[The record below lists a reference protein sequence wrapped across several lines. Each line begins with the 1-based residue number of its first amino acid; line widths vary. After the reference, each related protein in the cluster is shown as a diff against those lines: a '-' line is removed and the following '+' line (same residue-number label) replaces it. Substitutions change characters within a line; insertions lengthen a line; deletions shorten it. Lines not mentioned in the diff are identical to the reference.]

1 MGDGTVMDETYDI
14 EIVGAWM
21 DYTGP
26 ERRIHRVF
34 VTRNSEYHLR
44 RDRCVAVRERHSG
57 MWLKEHVAL
66 GHRAT
71 ASIRYSDDGIAG
83 LERTLPCVGDSL
95 YFSRPQKD
103 PVVSSPVTAVERPQ
117 KDIVSQY
124 QVN

>member
-1 MGDGTVMDETYDI
+1 MDEIYDT
-14 EIVGAWM
+14 EAAGTWM

-26 ERRIHRVF
+26 DRRIHKVF

-44 RDRCVAVRERHSG
+44 RDRCVAVRERHTG
-57 MWLKEHVAL
+57 TWLRDHVAL

-83 LERTLPCVGDSL
+83 LERTLPDIGDSL

-103 PVVSSPVTAVERPQ
+103 PVVSSPVMSVERPE
-117 KDIVSQY
+117 KDIVTQY
-124 QVN
+124 GLN